1 MRCFK
6 SIRYLCVIALL
17 GGVFWT
23 PRAGAATDEFTQY
36 ETDLLD
42 KINEA
47 RRNPAQAAADVEDVV
62 ITKSLNDALC
72 ELQASGLLTTT
83 ASNHTLEMAD
93 QHYYGYTSLDGR
105 SPEARILD
113 IGYNAS
119 LTGEMLGLVTF
130 RNYMPPDTAV
140 NILFKQLL
148 KRDLQQFE
156 AGGDTY
162 IFNPDITEIG
172 IALTA
177 GRVEIGNGVYNGY
190 ILTCD
195 FGKPV
200 DRQDSIQ
207 DMEFIFLDLLNR
219 VRTAP
224 AETLTEIGYDVAR
237 LVVERPELETLLNS
251 GMAPVTYAPSFREI
265 AFDRNQAVF
274 ETLFN
279 FTGADGIILPPSE
292 DHCTESYSDCFAVS
306 GELFAGYQDR
316 GELTKEEVVEL
327 IFKELVNRDLI
338 SEDPSEMT
346 LMNPETSEISV
357 VFGHRQINSDG
368 KLIQRYVLAN
378 AYGNG
383 YISLIEKQSLNLLN
397 QARAIHTKLVE
408 QSEITDISALDIF
421 PEEPEVADTE
431 ALETIIED
439 PLPPLTFNHL
449 MFDTAEKHALEMIEY
464 AYFDIYSFD
473 GSLDLGERL
482 DLAGYPAFT
491 FCEEIE
497 RATDEVA
504 IDVETVTA
512 DKFDQ
517 LIVDASDSL
526 LNPEESLFS
535 RVMKDAGIK
544 ILYSPPMVVE
554 ENTELVQGE
563 TREEISETILNSF
576 QRVHTLLVVVDVAE
590 PLVEKTEGVLVILV
604 YKDANLDG
612 RYDRGEELA
621 DTPVNIYSEQA
632 QASYPLYTDNAGSLS
647 IPLKAGVYE
656 LTLAETEE
664 SEETKVQVVDMGT
677 ENQWVT
683 ISVQPVPEL
692 SEESMET
699 DSTNDL
705 LPVGV
710 DETIVNI
717 N

>member
-93 QHYYGYTSLDGR
+93 QHYYSYTSLDGR

-113 IGYNAS
+113 IGYNAA

-224 AETLTEIGYDVAR
+224 AETLTEIGYDVAG
-237 LVVERPELETLLNS
+237 LVVERPELETFLNS

-383 YISLIEKQSLNLLN
+383 YLSLIEAQSLNLLN
-397 QARAIHTKLVE
+397 QARAAITKSTVLPENPTDSESATGSTDLV
-408 QSEITDISALDIF
+408 I
-421 PEEPEVADTE
+421 PDTE
-431 ALETIIED
+431 AQTAIAE
-439 PLPPLTFNHL
+439 PLPPLITNHL
-449 MFDTAEKHALEMIEY
+449 IYGSADQHALEMIEY
-464 AYFDIYSFD
+464 TNFSNYSHD
-473 GSLDLGERL
+473 GTMDLGDRL
-482 DLAGYPAFT
+482 ELAGYQALEYYEDIDIVL
-491 FCEEIE
+491 EEVQFDIE
-497 RATDEVA
+497 IAGA
-504 IDVETVTA
+504 SMF
-512 DKFDQ
+512 DKFLVHLDREYVINMNGIDPGVGTGPDSVLEPGMKAAGIRFLYSVPVTNADYPEWDPSGFQ
-517 LIVDASDSL
+517 KLYSL
-526 LNPEESLFS
+526 L
-535 RVMKDAGIK
+535 I
-544 ILYSPPMVVE
+544 
-554 ENTELVQGE
+554 
-563 TREEISETILNSF
+563 
-576 QRVHTLLVVVDVAE
+576 VVDVAE
-590 PLVEKTEGVLVILV
+590 PAVESTEGVLVVLV
-604 YKDANLDG
+604 FDDNNLDG
-612 RYDRGEELA
+612 RYDRGEELSSA
-621 DTPVNIYSEQA
+621 PVDIYHDNNQA
-632 QASYPLYTDNAGSLS
+632 WYRFYTDSSGCLTL
-647 IPLKAGVYE
+647 PLNTGAYE
-656 LTLAETEE
+656 LMVRAEDE
-664 SEETKVQVVDMGT
+664 SLIMTVDMGN
-677 ENQWVT
+677 ENMLVT
-683 ISVQPVPEL
+683 FPVQPFL
-692 SEESMET
+692 ESSVDDEAVA
-699 DSTNDL
+699 SVNDFF
-705 LPVGV
+705 PAGV
-710 DETIVNI
+710 DETIVDI
-717 N
+717 D